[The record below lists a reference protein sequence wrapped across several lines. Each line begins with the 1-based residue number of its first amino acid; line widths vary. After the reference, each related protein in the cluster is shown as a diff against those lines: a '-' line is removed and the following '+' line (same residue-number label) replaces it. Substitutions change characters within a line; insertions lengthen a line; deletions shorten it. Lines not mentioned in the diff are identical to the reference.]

1 MIDDRC
7 GLNHHPASQREVAD
21 ARSWL
26 LHELTPTSHARERMS
41 SLALNIVPDDR
52 VSIVAGPFSG
62 NPITS
67 MSVCWSMPGKG
78 GEEGDAQSNT
88 LSDIDGAVVVGHAN
102 GACNIYSNNASVDAD
117 KQEVVRPNAEES
129 GEILPA
135 IKWKKQRAQ
144 PQRAWLRRK
153 ITTILDEAIV
163 GVECDCFHCYLVVGI
178 KRLLKID
185 VRDRKSIVQY
195 HFRFGNKVI
204 GATRR
209 HSTFAH
215 IHDKKVL
222 CAQSKSPS
230 YFLDCE
236 ENTESIVSMA
246 QLDIERDAY
255 VSDFDGTR
263 ALIVEKDDDAME
275 FRIMVKRIFDE
286 EQVSS
291 NSENMTGEEGKEG
304 DDAEVSRQDEEDST
318 SSMDSADVSSFYYS
332 IKREP
337 WGFQFVSSSGFLSIE
352 SDRTVIVHDCNTLEH
367 IYKPLKIKSRIISFT
382 PVKCADP
389 NKHAVLFLCRDDN
402 LKLYLNGEI
411 VASKLLPSSTIHSF
425 AMGLPYLCS
434 CDASVHGKFFYND
447 DNYLYH
453 YNIPDD
459 MLQLMA

>member
-1 MIDDRC
+1 MRRP
-7 GLNHHPASQREVAD
+7 HPLQKQT
-21 ARSWL
+21 L
-26 LHELTPTSHARERMS
+26 CTSVLARETMS

-52 VSIVAGPFSG
+52 VSIVAGPFTG

-67 MSVCWSMPGKG
+67 MSVCWSMPEKSDD
-78 GEEGDAQSNT
+78 DAQRTT

-102 GACNIYSNNASVDAD
+102 GACNIYSVNASVAANEQGLVQPAVEGSD
-117 KQEVVRPNAEES
+117 
-129 GEILPA
+129 EILPA
-135 IKWKKQRAQ
+135 IKWKKQRAH

-153 ITTILDEAIV
+153 LTTVLDEAIV
-163 GVECDCFHCYLVVGI
+163 GVECDCFHCYLIVGI

-185 VRDRKSIVQY
+185 VRDRKSIVQFP
-195 HFRFGNKVI
+195 FRFGNKVI

-215 IHDKKVL
+215 IHNKKVL
-222 CAQSKSPS
+222 CAQSKNPS

-236 ENTESIVSMA
+236 ENAESIISMA

-275 FRIMVKRIFDE
+275 FRITVKRIFE
-286 EQVSS
+286 EDRHTTDTAVV
-291 NSENMTGEEGKEG
+291 TGEKAKEG
-304 DDAEVSRQDEEDST
+304 DGTEVDRQDEEESTT
-318 SSMDSADVSSFYYS
+318 SSVASDDVSTFYYS

-352 SDRTVIVHDCNTLEH
+352 SDRTVILHDSNTLEH
-367 IYKPLKIKSRIISFT
+367 IYKPLKLDSRIISFT

-389 NKHAVLFLCRDDN
+389 NKHMVMFLCRDDT

-425 AMGLPYLCS
+425 AMGLPYLCA

-459 MLQLMA
+459 VLQLMA